1 METEIPARRKSRAII
16 RISALDR
23 SINRPASSAS
33 GFMSAGGSTGVIRDV
48 SPRDE
53 VYTGGDEHYFGV
65 GRSSLACIE
74 YALQAAQL
82 GAGPLVGRVGS
93 PSGRGG
99 RAGRRFAARLDC

>member
-82 GAGPLVGRVGS
+82 PAEGVRRILVLPCGHGRVL
-93 PSGRGG
+93 RYLK
-99 RAGRRFAARLDC
+99 AGFC